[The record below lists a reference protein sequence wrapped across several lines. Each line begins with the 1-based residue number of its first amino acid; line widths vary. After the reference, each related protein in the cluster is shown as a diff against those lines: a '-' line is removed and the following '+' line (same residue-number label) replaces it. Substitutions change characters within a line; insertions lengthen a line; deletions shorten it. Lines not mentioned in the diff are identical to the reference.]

1 MPEMP
6 EVETIR
12 KDLSKRV
19 CGRQIISAE
28 VRLARQLRAPNTVEE
43 FESLVIGKTI
53 LKIDRRGKYLLC
65 DLDDVVVVFHLG
77 MTGQLY
83 YTQETDNIDM
93 VHVRFLC
100 RLDSGEYIVFADVR
114 TFGGIYALKKEQ
126 LGEIRGL
133 ATLGPEPL
141 SEELTAVYLSS
152 RLAKRKSPIKAFL
165 LDQRQ
170 VGGLGNIY
178 VDEALFVAGIS
189 PMRKCDS
196 LTMEEVE
203 RLIVAINR
211 VIADGIRDGGT
222 TLRDYRNGE
231 GGKGDHQNHL
241 FVYGR
246 GSRPCV
252 ICGNTIEKC
261 TVGGRGTHY
270 CTMCQK

>member
-12 KDLSKRV
+12 KDLSRRV
-19 CGRQIISAE
+19 CGKQIISAE
-28 VRLARQLRAPNTVEE
+28 VRLVRQLRAPKTVAE
-43 FESLVIGKTI
+43 FETLVVGKTI
-53 LKIDRRGKYLLC
+53 HMIDRRGKYLLF
-65 DLDDVVVVFHLG
+65 DFDDVSLVIHLG

-83 YTQETDNIDM
+83 YAQTIDDIDLT
-93 VHVRFLC
+93 HVRFLF
-100 RLDSGEYIVFADVR
+100 RLDSGEYIVFADIR
-114 TFGGIYALKKEQ
+114 TFGGVYALKKEQ
-126 LGEIRGL
+126 LGEIHGL

-141 SEELTAVYLSS
+141 SEELTAAYLSP

-165 LDQRQ
+165 LDQKQ

-178 VDEALFVAGIS
+178 VDEALFVAGVH
-189 PMRKCDS
+189 PMRSCDS
-196 LTMEEVE
+196 LTTEEVE
-203 RLIVAINR
+203 KLIVGINR

-222 TLRDYRNGE
+222 TFRDYRNGE

-246 GSRPCV
+246 DGLSCV
-252 ICGNTIEKC
+252 VCKNVIEKC

-270 CTMCQK
+270 CASCQK

>member
-19 CGRQIISAE
+19 CGRQIVSAE
-28 VRLARQLRAPNTVEE
+28 VRLVRQLRAPKTVEE
-43 FESLVIGKTI
+43 FETLVTGKTI

-65 DLDDVVVVFHLG
+65 DIGDAVIVIHLG

-83 YTQETDNIDM
+83 YVRTTDDIDM
-93 VHVRFLC
+93 VHVRFLF
-100 RLDSGEYIVFADVR
+100 RLDSGEYIVFSDIR
-114 TFGGIYALKKEQ
+114 TFGGVYALKKEQ

-141 SEELTAVYLSS
+141 SEELTAMYLLS
-152 RLAKRKSPIKAFL
+152 RLTKRKSPIKSFL

-178 VDEALFVAGIS
+178 VDEALFVAGIH
-189 PMRKCDS
+189 PMRSCDS
-196 LTMEEVE
+196 LAPEEVE
-203 RLIVAINR
+203 KLIVGINR

-222 TLRDYRNGE
+222 TFRDYRNGE

-246 GSRPCV
+246 SSRPCV
-252 ICGNTIEKC
+252 ICGSSIEKC
-261 TVGGRGTHY
+261 TIAGRGTHY
-270 CTMCQK
+270 CATCQK

>member
-19 CGRQIISAE
+19 CKRRIVSAE
-28 VRLARQLRAPNTVEE
+28 VRLARQLRAPKTIAE
-43 FESLVIGKTI
+43 FETLVTNKTI

-65 DLDDVVVVFHLG
+65 DLEDVVIVIHLG

-83 YTQETDNIDM
+83 YAQTMDNVDM
-93 VHVRFLC
+93 THVRFLF
-100 RLDSGEYIVFADVR
+100 RLDSGEYIVFSDIR
-114 TFGGIYALKKEQ
+114 TFGGLYVLKKEQ

-141 SEELTAVYLSS
+141 SVELTATYLSE
-152 RLAKRKSPIKAFL
+152 RLAKRKNPIKTLL
-165 LDQRQ
+165 LDQKQ
-170 VGGLGNIY
+170 VSGLGNIY
-178 VDEALFVAGIS
+178 VDEALFVAGIH
-189 PMRKCDS
+189 PMRSCDS
-196 LTMEEVE
+196 ITAEEVKK
-203 RLIVAINR
+203 LIVGINR

-222 TLRDYRNGE
+222 TFRDYRNGE

-246 GSRPCV
+246 GSQPCV
-252 ICGNTIEKC
+252 VCGTSIEKC
-261 TVGGRGTHY
+261 TIGGRGTHY
-270 CTMCQK
+270 CTTCQK